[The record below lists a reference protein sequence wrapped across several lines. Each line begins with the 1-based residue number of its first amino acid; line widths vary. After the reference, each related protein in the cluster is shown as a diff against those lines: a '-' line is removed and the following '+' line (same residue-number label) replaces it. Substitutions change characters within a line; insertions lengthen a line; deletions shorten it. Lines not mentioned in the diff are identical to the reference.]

1 MKLLGVSGTIV
12 GSKTAVVVNT
22 TLNQIKEK
30 NPNIEIDCMDLSNY
44 NMEFSDG
51 RPTEQYNECTQE
63 IITKMLEA
71 DFYLLGTPVFNGS
84 IPAPLKNLFDLIPP
98 MALRYK
104 VIGIVA
110 NGGTYQ
116 HHLMVEN
123 QLKPITGYLRAFTT
137 PSYVYAQNSHFDANN
152 KIVDLELLERISN
165 LADEMLLMQSKL
177 GKGSMIKEEK
187 STSQPDVPSIYN
199 VETRRLISG

>member
-12 GSKTAVVVNT
+12 GAKTAVLVNT
-22 TLNQIKEK
+22 TLEKIKEK
-30 NPNIEIDCMDLSNY
+30 NPHIDIEFLDLRNY

-51 RPTEQYNECTQE
+51 RPVKEYNNDTQE

-98 MALRYK
+98 LALRHK

-137 PSYVYAQNSHFDANN
+137 PSYVYAQNSHFDSNN
-152 KIVDLELLERISN
+152 RIVDKDLLARISN
-165 LADEMLLMQSKL
+165 LADELLHMQFQL
-177 GKGSMIKEEK
+177 GTYPVVKEK
-187 STSQPDVPSIYN
+187 SELQTIYST
-199 VETRRLISG
+199 ETRRMKSG